1 MGDLGKPEKTLID
14 NWNGMCVK
22 IKKTCES
29 TNEQGGIIMAED
41 EIKVY
46 STPT

>member
-1 MGDLGKPEKTLID
+1 
-14 NWNGMCVK
+14 MCVK
-22 IKKTCES
+22 IKENCES
-29 TNEQGGIIMAED
+29 KNEQGGIAMAED

>member
-1 MGDLGKPEKTLID
+1 
-14 NWNGMCVK
+14 MCVK
-22 IKKTCES
+22 IKKICES
-29 TNEQGGIIMAED
+29 TNEQGGTIMAED